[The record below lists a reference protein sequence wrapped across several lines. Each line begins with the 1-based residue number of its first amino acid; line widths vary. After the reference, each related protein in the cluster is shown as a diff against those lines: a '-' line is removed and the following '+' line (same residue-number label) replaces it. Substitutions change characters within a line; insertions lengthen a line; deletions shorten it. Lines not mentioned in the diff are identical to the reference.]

1 MRVRMEILSSCQADY
16 DATGAAVTATVFLV
30 VFVCLLVA
38 DGVMTALARR
48 SALVPVKKVGQ
59 T

>member
-1 MRVRMEILSSCQADY
+1 MEILSSCQADY

-38 DGVMTALARR
+38 DGVLTALALRR
-48 SALVPVKKVGQ
+48 ALVPAKKAEE

>member
-1 MRVRMEILSSCQADY
+1 MEILSSCQADY

-38 DGVMTALARR
+38 DGVMTALALR